1 MTKST
6 EKSKLKGKKVN
17 VVGRRGVSKAT
28 KGSFLPLEHENSI
41 EEKESESNSSKPVLE
56 EEASRSSGAKGASRR
71 KARQYIVVPI
81 EPPPPPMS
89 ARSERYIDRYCMKKS
104 LEIYGEWKVDKD
116 ARK

>member
-71 KARQYIVVPI
+71 KAHKVGSYSR
-81 EPPPPPMS
+81 
-89 ARSERYIDRYCMKKS
+89 
-104 LEIYGEWKVDKD
+104 IYAKCGLVEQKD
-116 ARK
+116 ALGDHY